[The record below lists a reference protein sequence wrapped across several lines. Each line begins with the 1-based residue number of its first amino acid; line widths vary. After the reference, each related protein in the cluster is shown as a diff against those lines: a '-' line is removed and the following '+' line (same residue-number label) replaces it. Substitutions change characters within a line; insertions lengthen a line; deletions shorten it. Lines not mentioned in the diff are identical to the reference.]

1 MKLMELLSN
10 VDVVKYAC
18 DQQVDVEG
26 LCYDSRKSAPGV
38 AFVAIRGFQ
47 TDGHK
52 YIAQAAEKGAALV
65 ICETPPERSVP
76 YVLVK
81 DSRLA
86 LAQMSDNFFGHPAQ
100 GMKVIGV
107 TGNPDSWLARESDLV
122 LLAGVKEEGGPLNRA
137 PRNSILAEILTLQAL
152 SVALQSECG
161 QDPTAYV
168 RCHPGGKLGQ
178 LREGEK

>member
-18 DQQVDVEG
+18 DQQVDVKG
-26 LCYDSRKSAPGV
+26 LCYDSRKSAPGE

-65 ICETPPERSVP
+65 ICETPPEISVP
-76 YVLVK
+76 YVLVR

-86 LAQMSDNFFGHPAQ
+86 LA
-100 GMKVIGV
+100 
-107 TGNPDSWLARESDLV
+107 
-122 LLAGVKEEGGPLNRA
+122 
-137 PRNSILAEILTLQAL
+137 L
-152 SVALQSECG
+152 SLI
-161 QDPTAYV
+161 
-168 RCHPGGKLGQ
+168 HI
-178 LREGEK
+178 